1 MDEALKKNVLR
12 KITYGLY
19 VVTARAGDE
28 WSAGTVN
35 WLSQCSFAPPLVM
48 IGVKRDSGLYAVARR
63 TGTARVHVLA
73 AGQKD
78 LAADFFRPTQV
89 EGDRLN
95 GHPFVLD
102 AAGLPTL
109 TEIPWHFTVAA
120 RDWVEHGDH
129 SVLVA
134 EVVDVGSNGDGEQPL
149 VMRDTGWSYGG

>member
-1 MDEALKKNVLR
+1 MDEALKKEVLR

-19 VVTARAGDE
+19 VVTARSGEE

-48 IGVKRDSGLYAVARR
+48 AGVKRDSGLYAVARR
-63 TGTARVHVLA
+63 TGRAVVHILE

-78 LAADFFRPTQV
+78 LAADFFRPTKE
-89 EGDRLN
+89 EGGRLN
-95 GHPFVLD
+95 GHPYRLEGD
-102 AAGLPTL
+102 DPIL
-109 TEIPWHFTVAA
+109 TEVPWYFAVEA
-120 RDWVEHGDH
+120 RDWVDRGDH

-134 EVVDVGSNGDGEQPL
+134 EVVGVGRNREADRPL